1 MSFFDVKSFIYYGI
15 KLFFLLGLL
24 NFVLIPNAEA
34 QSKTSFLIGYGHAFS
49 KPFVK
54 EQQYHFKTD
63 VYREMFFNV
72 QIKHK
77 PFSLLYT
84 NKFVGLSQRNESI
97 DYAYHSNNVISS
109 ASYFNESIYNRS
121 HQLSFAYQFYQH
133 KNLTTYAHLG
143 YERMKTNFE
152 YNNYVELND
161 SIGNRIFG
169 TSKNNPPSFYKVY
182 HLLNTGVN
190 FELNLYKSI
199 FYINNSIVYYF
210 PLNSNYRQNWNGI
223 QRISYE
229 LSLHVNLSKVFQT
242 LVEL

>member
-1 MSFFDVKSFIYYGI
+1 MNFIFKSFLFDDVKSF
-15 KLFFLLGLL
+15 LLIISLC
-24 NFVLIPNAEA
+24 FVLAPNAEA
-34 QSKTSFLIGYGHAFS
+34 QCKTSFLIGYGNAFS
-49 KPFVK
+49 KPFINK
-54 EQQYHFKTD
+54 QQYHFKTD
-63 VYREMFFNV
+63 VYREMFFNA
-72 QIKHK
+72 QIKYK

-84 NKFVGLSQRNESI
+84 NKFVGLSQQNESI
-97 DYAYHSNNVISS
+97 DYTYHSNNAISS
-109 ASYFNESIYNRS
+109 ASYFNELIYNRS

-133 KNLTTYAHLG
+133 PNLTTYAILG

-161 SIGNRIFG
+161 SNGNRLFG
-169 TSKNNPPSFYKVY
+169 TNKSNPTSFYNVY

-190 FELNLYKSI
+190 FELNLYQSI
-199 FYINNSIVYYF
+199 FYLNNSIVYYF
-210 PLNSNYRQNWNGI
+210 PLNSNFRQNWNGI